1 MQRTTAGIWRQ
12 NARNSKRSLKS
23 INRTENDDADTS
35 SDNDT
40 WKAELGKNLPENYG
54 VTPDHYEDMGD
65 GVYQIYAVID
75 GKIISCVTLNPA
87 TDVLLDGKETTVYLK
102 ASDTE
107 IIF

>member
-1 MQRTTAGIWRQ
+1 
-12 NARNSKRSLKS
+12 
-23 INRTENDDADTS
+23 
-35 SDNDT
+35 
-40 WKAELGKNLPENYG
+40 
-54 VTPDHYEDMGD
+54 MGD